1 MINLAAKQYYP
12 AFRGDKVELLD
23 AVVICP
29 NDNCEV
35 LTHINLLLLKVN
47 LIILLHLDE
56 VKE

>member
-1 MINLAAKQYYP
+1 MINLAAEQYYP
-12 AFRGDKVELLD
+12 AFRGDEVELLD

-47 LIILLHLDE
+47 LIILLHLDA
-56 VKE
+56 V

>member
-29 NDNCEV
+29 NDSCEV
-35 LTHINLLLLKVN
+35 LTRLNLLLLKVN
-47 LIILLHLDE
+47 LIILLHLDA
-56 VKE
+56 V